1 MAKKI
6 KSTIWT
12 MSISLLVISGV
23 MAAALGYVYSVTKD
37 PIDKAKL
44 KKVNDAIAQV
54 VPAFTND
61 PSAEKIVI
69 EKEKL
74 ELYPAKN
81 GDSLVGVAVKTYTKK
96 AFSGEFSIMVGFL
109 PDGTIYNTA
118 VLDQKETPG
127 LGAKMTQPE
136 FKDQFKNMNS
146 EKNKITVKQD
156 GGDVDAITASTI
168 SSRAYCDAIA
178 RAYNEFKK
186 QFVK

>member
-6 KSTIWT
+6 KSTLWT
-12 MSISLLVISGV
+12 MSITLLVISGV
-23 MAAALGYVYSVTKD
+23 MAAALGYVYTMTKD
-37 PIDKAKL
+37 PIEKAKM

-61 PSAEKIVI
+61 PGAEKIII
-69 EKEKL
+69 EEGRL
-74 ELYPAKN
+74 EMYPAKN
-81 GDSLVGVAVKTYTKK
+81 GDSLVGVAVKTYTDK

-118 VLDQKETPG
+118 VLEQKETPG
-127 LGAKMTQPE
+127 LGAKMTDAS
-136 FKDQFKNMNS
+136 FKDQFKNMNP
-146 EKNKITVKQD
+146 EKNKISVKKD
-156 GGDVDAITASTI
+156 GGEVDAITASTI